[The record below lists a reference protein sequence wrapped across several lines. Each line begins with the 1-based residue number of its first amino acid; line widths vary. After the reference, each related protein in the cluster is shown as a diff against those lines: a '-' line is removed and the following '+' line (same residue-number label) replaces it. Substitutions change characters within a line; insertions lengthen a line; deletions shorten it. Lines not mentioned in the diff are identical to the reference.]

1 MSYTEA
7 PARPGSRIGLLIKRL
22 IFLALPLLVLVGSV
36 GGFVAMGALRPAP
49 EEKTD
54 IIEALPV
61 LTATARTEPVS
72 LKVRGQGAVNAR
84 TEVSL
89 ASEISG
95 RVVYVSPEFLAG
107 GQFRKGDTLVRLDPK
122 EYELGIV
129 QAEAAVAQAHTRLV
143 QEQSEGQ
150 VASQGAEQLGVEVSD
165 LTLRRPQLAQAN
177 AELASAEARLDETR
191 LMLSRTRITAPFT
204 GRVRERNVNIGAYV
218 APGTRL
224 GEIYASDVVEVPI
237 ALTDSDLANLGLG
250 IGFVETPA
258 RRGPTA
264 ELSAVVGGVPHTWT
278 GRITRT
284 DSGFDPD
291 TRVLFAYIEVR
302 DPYGR
307 NADNGTPLAT
317 GLFVTAEIDGRVL
330 DDSIVLPRTAL
341 RGKDSVYVARTD
353 DTLEVR
359 PVEVAF
365 SERERVVITGGLS
378 AGERVITSPVRAAAD
393 GMKIKPVD
401 RLNTAQTT
409 ELVSTSE

>member
-1 MSYTEA
+1 VCS
-7 PARPGSRIGLLIKRL
+7 SDL
-22 IFLALPLLVLVGSV
+22 
-36 GGFVAMGALRPAP
+36 
-49 EEKTD
+49 
-54 IIEALPV
+54 
-61 LTATARTEPVS
+61 
-72 LKVRGQGAVNAR
+72 
-84 TEVSL
+84 
-89 ASEISG
+89 
-95 RVVYVSPEFLAG
+95 YVSPEFLAG

-365 SERERVVITGGLS
+365 SERERVVITGGLA